1 MSTNGGDIAVVPFE
15 GGPPKRLAISSGP
28 KGRFPYVAFSPDG
41 KSLASVPLLGPPE
54 SLVVRVWDLETGED
68 RVIGPVV
75 GQTSYLGYVGDHQLL
90 WAGADARTEDEA
102 GGGERLFD
110 LELGTVEVLSEG
122 GQEQRRAT
130 SPDGSFVVST
140 EMLGSMSDYSSEL
153 VRRDLATGESTL
165 LKTHGD
171 DTYAVDLDPSGQFVA
186 TGDFSDGTVRIGSVN
201 GDEPYIFYGHT
212 ADIPAVAISPDGR
225 WIASSSYDGTVRLTP
240 MPDMS
245 KPPLHTLPYDELIAK
260 LKTLTN
266 LRVVRDDDSST
277 GWNVEIGPFP
287 GWAEVPEW

>member
-1 MSTNGGDIAVVPFE
+1 M
-15 GGPPKRLAISSGP
+15 
-28 KGRFPYVAFSPDG
+28 
-41 KSLASVPLLGPPE
+41 
-54 SLVVRVWDLETGED
+54 VVRLWDLETGED
-68 RVIGPVV
+68 RVIGPVA
-75 GQTSYLGYVGDHQLL
+75 GQTSYLGYVGDRQLL

-122 GQEQRRAT
+122 GSEQFRAM
-130 SPDGSFVVST
+130 SPEGTFVVST
-140 EMLGSMSDYSSEL
+140 EMLGSMTDYSSRL
-153 VRRDLATGESTL
+153 VRRDLETGESTVL
-165 LKTHGD
+165 QTHGD
-171 DTYAVDLDPSGQFVA
+171 ITYAVDLDPTGRFVA
-186 TGDFSDGTVRIGSVN
+186 TGDFSDGAVRVGSVN

-212 ADIPAVAISPDGR
+212 AEIQAVAISPDGR

-240 MPDMS
+240 MPDLS
-245 KPPLHTLPYDELIAK
+245 KPPLHTLPHDELIAK

-266 LRVVRDDDSST
+266 LRVVRDEASPT